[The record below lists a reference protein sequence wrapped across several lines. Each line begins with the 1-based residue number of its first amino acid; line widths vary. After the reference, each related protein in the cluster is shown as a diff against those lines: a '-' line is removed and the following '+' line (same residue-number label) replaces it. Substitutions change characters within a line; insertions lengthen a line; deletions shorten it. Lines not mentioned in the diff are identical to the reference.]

1 MSKEIKAS
9 DVEFELAALGELPK
23 AGPEAD
29 EVDAGDVRGLAHEGV
44 AHVVHAV
51 LLQPEAVLLVLPLD
65 KKLDVLPNATITREM
80 NIFIVV
86 VVFYLF
92 FTTWKAS
99 QRKPWIRLR

>member
-1 MSKEIKAS
+1 M
-9 DVEFELAALGELPK
+9 EFELAALGELAK

-29 EVDAGDVRGLAHEGV
+29 EVDARNVRGLAHEGV
-44 AHVVHAV
+44 AHVVHTV
-51 LLQPEAVLLVLPLD
+51 LLEPEAVLLVLPLD

-99 QRKPWIRLR
+99 QRKP